1 VTPTTLPNAKPILG
15 ENDRRPGYDQP
26 LYLLS
31 FDHRHSFA
39 TGMFHLGAP
48 LTADQREAV
57 TDSKEVIYDGFRQA
71 LGPAV
76 PLAAAG
82 ILIDEEFGA
91 AVLRDAAR
99 NGYVTALS
107 TEKSDSAEF
116 EFEYGAEFGSH
127 IAALRPTFAKALV
140 RYNPEGDAAVNQRQ
154 IARLKLL
161 SDYCRSVRQR
171 FMVELLVPATAAQQ
185 DRVEAFEKSYDLF
198 LRPALTVQTICTLQD
213 AGIEP
218 DVWAIQGLDRR
229 SDCEHVLL
237 TVRRN
242 GRSRV
247 GCIVLGH
254 DAGAEQVV
262 RWLETA
268 ASVPGFIGFAVGRTT
283 FRYAVAAYVA
293 KHVTYQ
299 EAVSLVAR
307 RYREWVGVFER
318 ARTRLR
324 TA

>member
-1 VTPTTLPNAKPILG
+1 M
-15 ENDRRPGYDQP
+15 RPGYDQP

-39 TGMFHLGAP
+39 TGMFHLSAP
-48 LTADQREAV
+48 LTADQRAAV

-71 LGPAV
+71 LGAPV
-76 PLAAAG
+76 PLASAG

-91 AVLRDAAR
+91 AILRDAGR
-99 NGYVTALS
+99 NGYVTAVS
-107 TEKSDSAEF
+107 TEKSDSTELEF
-116 EFEYGAEFGSH
+116 EHGAEFSSH
-127 IAALRPTFAKALV
+127 IAAFTPTFAKALV

-154 IARLKLL
+154 TARLKQL
-161 SDYCRSVRQR
+161 SDYCRAVRQR
-171 FMVELLVPATAAQQ
+171 FMVELLVPPTAAQQ
-185 DRVEAFEKSYDLF
+185 DRVEAFEKTYDLF
-198 LRPALTVQTICTLQD
+198 LRPALTVQTIRMLQD

-218 DVWAIQGLDRR
+218 DVWAIQGFTRR
-229 SDCEHVLL
+229 SDCEHVIL

-242 GRSRV
+242 GRSEV
-247 GCIVLGH
+247 GCIVRAN

-283 FRYAVAAYVA
+283 FRYAIAAYA
-293 KHVTYQ
+293 SKQVTRQ
-299 EAVSLVAR
+299 QAGSLIAR
-307 RYREWVGVFER
+307 RYHEWVTVFER
-318 ARTRLR
+318 ARARRVR